1 MAEEQAA
8 SDTPGTLEPVQ
19 AQSPANPVR
28 RLTLIVIA
36 IGAALFLHGIATDRL
51 TPYTAQ
57 ALVQAVN
64 RRARRAL
71 NSISV
76 QIGAKDHAGT
86 ISRARSRS
94 RFAQPYI
101 VSLRQRTPCSPETKL
116 CCTACWAGGSW
127 VE

>member
-8 SDTPGTLEPVQ
+8 SDTPGMLEPVQ

-36 IGAALFLHGIATDRL
+36 IGAALFLHGIAADRL

-64 RRARRAL
+64 RRARRA
-71 NSISV
+71 V
-76 QIGAKDHAGT
+76 T
-86 ISRARSRS
+86 RSRCRLVRRITLARSVGHGADRDLPS
-94 RFAQPYI
+94 HTSYPYGKERLARLKQSF
-101 VSLRQRTPCSPETKL
+101 VARLL
-116 CCTACWAGGSW
+116 AGGSW
-127 VE
+127 VG